1 MTWGFAYL
9 LIFLCGFMMALV
21 SGFSR
26 RLLHPSELC
35 DHVVVPS
42 HEHLRALRF
51 PAADILASFLTL
63 FGLASLLVHGFT
75 SLAPQKEIAI
85 GAGAGLVG
93 IFLLRFWLCR
103 ICDPCDSLKAGP
115 QKVKVVREIP
125 ANGYGQVEVTVEGAH
140 IKLAARSE
148 TEHPIPVGALV
159 EILDRSESVVV
170 VKASSD
176 QDRANVSTSP
186 TTGQ

>member
-9 LIFLCGFMMALV
+9 LIFLSGFMMALV

-63 FGLASLLVHGFT
+63 FGLSSLLVHGFT

-103 ICDPCDSLKAGP
+103 ICDPCESLKECP

-125 ANGYGQVEVTVEGAH
+125 ANGYGQVEVMIEGAH
-140 IKLAARSE
+140 LKLAARSE
-148 TEHPIPVGALV
+148 ADVPIPAGALV

-170 VKASSD
+170 VKPSADQTRAS
-176 QDRANVSTSP
+176 VPTSV
-186 TTGQ
+186 TTGR